1 MTPGTNGGACRPV
14 ATFLAGVVLTM
25 IAFYVA
31 EFRRTITRDE
41 AAQLIQDMRPGPPW
55 VQDRTFV
62 MGSLEQHRRAIDGCV
77 SRYEWEQWQTLH
89 GKRTP

>member
-1 MTPGTNGGACRPV
+1 MTGTNGGACRQL
-14 ATFLAGVVLTM
+14 ATFLAGIVLTM

-41 AAQLIQDMRPGPPW
+41 AAQLIQDLRPGPPW

-62 MGSLEQHRRAIDGCV
+62 MGSLDRHQRALEQCV
-77 SRYEWEQWQTLH
+77 GVKQ
-89 GKRTP
+89 P